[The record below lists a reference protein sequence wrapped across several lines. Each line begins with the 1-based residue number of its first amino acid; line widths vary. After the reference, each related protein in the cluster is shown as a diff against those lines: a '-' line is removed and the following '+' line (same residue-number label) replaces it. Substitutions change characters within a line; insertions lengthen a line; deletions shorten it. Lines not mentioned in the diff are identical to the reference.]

1 MPLEILGR
9 IAGLD
14 APLSPADGFD
24 ACGRALLAA
33 RVAALGIA
41 CLGTRSKSATR
52 WHIEG
57 PALVATFAASL
68 VLRVAFL
75 PFLFVAVVSS
85 AYAGRWRG
93 AWVAV
98 VALVAAGALAS
109 PSATEPDAVLSPL
122 EHNPAGEVLRWADND
137 NAYRVRFWAAQWAA
151 RERVPGAG
159 HLALAG
165 AYRALGHDD
174 EARRVATRV
183 AEDGESPAREDAAA
197 LLRSW
202 TAGGSPGAP

>member
-41 CLGTRSKSATR
+41 CLGARSKSATR
-52 WHIEG
+52 WRIEG

-75 PFLFVAVVSS
+75 PFLLVAVVSS
-85 AYAGRWRG
+85 A
-93 AWVAV
+93 
-98 VALVAAGALAS
+98 GALARD
-109 PSATEPDAVLSPL
+109 P
-122 EHNPAGEVLRWADND
+122 R
-137 NAYRVRFWAAQWAA
+137 
-151 RERVPGAG
+151 
-159 HLALAG
+159 
-165 AYRALGHDD
+165 
-174 EARRVATRV
+174 
-183 AEDGESPAREDAAA
+183 
-197 LLRSW
+197 
-202 TAGGSPGAP
+202 